1 MMVCFGKSI
10 IFRLYNFNFYSDS
23 MTGVFSWI
31 NEKSKLS
38 LLKALDIE
46 KSEVIHLTLKVVKIF
61 FKKS

>member
-1 MMVCFGKSI
+1 
-10 IFRLYNFNFYSDS
+10 

-61 FKKS
+61 LKKS

>member
-1 MMVCFGKSI
+1 MMVYFLENL

-38 LLKALDIE
+38 ILKALDIE
-46 KSEVIHLTLKVVKIF
+46 KSEVIHLTLKVVKI
-61 FKKS
+61 KK

>member
-1 MMVCFGKSI
+1 MVYFLENL

-38 LLKALDIE
+38 ILKALDIE
-46 KSEVIHLTLKVVKIF
+46 KSEVIHLTLKVVKI
-61 FKKS
+61 KK